1 MSWKKS
7 WKRIE
12 TGCTRCRERS
22 SLATNETKMQF
33 WVNKLT
39 IRSCYVGTY
48 EYGVRQLLGNYLSH
62 KQHCIC
68 KRKNFSRWKIVPTP
82 FHFCFLLIPYEKFI
96 PPFNFAWLMLL
107 QIKGT
112 FVITFNA
119 EMGKLPS
126 FLRFLLMTNIK
137 QLNIFYHWL
146 QMERFHLLLVS
157 RILMHYDL
165 YPAQS
170 QNVLSIEPRHIPI
183 R

>member
-7 WKRIE
+7 WKRIG
-12 TGCTRCRERS
+12 TGCTRCTERS

-33 WVNKLT
+33 RVNKLT

-48 EYGVRQLLGNYLSH
+48 EYGARQLLGNYLSH

-68 KRKNFSRWKIVPTP
+68 RRKNFSRWKIVPTP
-82 FHFCFLLIPYEKFI
+82 FHFCFLLIPYERFI

-119 EMGKLPS
+119 EMGNFP
-126 FLRFLLMTNIK
+126 
-137 QLNIFYHWL
+137 
-146 QMERFHLLLVS
+146 
-157 RILMHYDL
+157 
-165 YPAQS
+165 
-170 QNVLSIEPRHIPI
+170 LSIKEPHLPQILVNDKYQTIKYFLPLTADGTLLRSSSLQNPHALQFISS
-183 R
+183 